1 MSSASSRGL
10 AVRRS
15 GGALLLLAALAGG
28 CSSTEGGHP
37 RRVERGN
44 AVQERLLLEETLEA
58 YERAENSGQVGDL
71 LLLFTEQIS
80 LLLPGEEPVRGAMAV
95 GQRYLEWIEEGRTAV
110 DVQLLELTHDGQLGL
125 AQGRLVGSTR
135 DRGGQRRRFDS
146 QFLMA
151 LERVSTGW
159 RISHLVLLPAGSAG

>member
-10 AVRRS
+10 AVQRS

-28 CSSTEGGHP
+28 GSAAEGGHP

-71 LLLFTEQIS
+71 LLLFTEAGQGITGV
-80 LLLPGEEPVRGAMAV
+80 LTREVVATEIVRA
-95 GQRYLEWIEEGRTAV
+95 
-110 DVQLLELTHDGQLGL
+110 
-125 AQGRLVGSTR
+125 LVGSVGLVASVPLSTW
-135 DRGGQRRRFDS
+135 
-146 QFLMA
+146 LA
-151 LERVSTGW
+151 AVVVSGDG
-159 RISHLVLLPAGSAG
+159 H